1 MARAGLASTT
11 VVAAGAALADEVG
24 LSHLTMGLLAR
35 RVGVRTPSLYKHVE
49 SLESLR
55 RGIAIQAK
63 RELGYALARA
73 TVGRSGADAVHAF
86 AAAHRRWVIEHPG
99 RYAATVR
106 APAAADEEDRR
117 VSEEG
122 LRVLLDVL
130 AGLKLDD
137 VRIMDAPR
145 TLRSALHGFATLES
159 AGGLGR
165 PQDVDRSFH
174 FLVDTLI
181 TGLQADR
188 PDPEGPA

>member
-24 LSHLTMGLLAR
+24 LWRLTMGLLAK

-63 RELGYALARA
+63 RELGYVLARA
-73 TVGRSGADAVHAF
+73 TVGKSGADAVHAF

-99 RYAATVR
+99 RYAATIH
-106 APAAADEEDRR
+106 APAADDEEDRR

-130 AGLKLDD
+130 AGLKLDGA
-137 VRIMDAPR
+137 RTMDAPR

-159 AGGLGR
+159 AGGFGLL
-165 PQDVDRSFH
+165 QDVDRGFH
-174 FLVDTLI
+174 FLIDTLI
-181 TGLQADR
+181 TGLQTDR